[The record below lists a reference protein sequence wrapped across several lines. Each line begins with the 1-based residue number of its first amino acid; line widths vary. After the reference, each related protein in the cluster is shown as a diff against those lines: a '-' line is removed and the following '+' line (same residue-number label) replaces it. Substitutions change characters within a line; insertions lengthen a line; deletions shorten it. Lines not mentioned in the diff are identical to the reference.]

1 MHPHVE
7 PEVVELDTTFRSISA
22 GSPLDGR
29 LLGYFDAAWPAYQR
43 WYLSQGEA
51 ARPSYAQCRRA
62 IQAHLPELA
71 PTYDALVEAVGGGDL
86 EARFL
91 SHWCPPPLFAACS
104 LLTYTRERNVLL
116 RNYDYPPLLCD
127 NTVLRSEWHGTPVMA
142 MTDCLWGALDGV
154 NDRGVSVAIAF
165 GGRPVVGTGFGIGL
179 VVRYLL
185 EFATSVADAVEIL
198 HRVPVQLA
206 YNIALVD
213 ATGRSAIVY
222 VGPDREAEVSG
233 AVTAANRQGS
243 TVWSAHAAFCATVE
257 REEAME
263 GLTNGAAVPNGAAL
277 DVPALIDRFLQP
289 PIHRSTAASTW
300 GTVYTAAYD
309 CDQRSLELAWPDDRW
324 SLSLHEFSEGVRER
338 RSLVAVP
345 PPVYQPPGDHH
356 PEHPPVLI
364 A

>member
-1 MHPHVE
+1 MHPQVE
-7 PEVVELDTTFRSISA
+7 PEVVELDTSFRSIDADSR
-22 GSPLDGR
+22 LDGR
-29 LLGYFDAAWPAYQR
+29 LLEFFASAWPAYQR

-51 ARPSYAQCRRA
+51 ARPSYAECESAVRT
-62 IQAHLPELA
+62 HMPELA
-71 PTYDALVEAVGGGDL
+71 QTFDALVDAVGGGDR

-104 LLTYTRERNVLL
+104 MLTYTRDRNVLI

-127 NTVLRSEWHGTPVMA
+127 STVLRSQWNQTPVMA

-154 NDRGVSVAIAF
+154 NGDGVAVAIAF

-185 EFATSVADAVEIL
+185 ETATSVRHAIEVL
-198 HRVPVQLA
+198 QRVPVQLT
-206 YNIALVD
+206 YNISLVD
-213 ATGRSAIVY
+213 ATGDSAIVY
-222 VGPDREAEVSG
+222 VAPDRDLVVSG
-233 AVTAANRQGS
+233 LTTAGNRQGE
-243 TVWSAHAAFCATVE
+243 TEWPEHAAFCDTVT
-257 REEAME
+257 REAVLLEAAE
-263 GLTNGAAVPNGAAL
+263 STVADVAELT
-277 DVPALIDRFLQP
+277 DRFLTP
-289 PIHRSTAASTW
+289 PLFRPTAASTW

-309 CDQRSLELAWPDDRW
+309 WDARSVELSWPGERW
-324 SLSLHEFSEGVRER
+324 TLALDAFEESMRAR

-345 PPVYQPPGDHH
+345 PATYAPPSDHV

>member
-1 MHPHVE
+1 MHPKFE
-7 PEVVELDTTFRSISA
+7 PEVVELDTTFRSIDA
-22 GSPLDGR
+22 DAALDGR
-29 LLGYFDAAWPAYQR
+29 LVDYFGAAWPAYQK

-51 ARPSYAQCRRA
+51 ARPTYAECAQA
-62 IQAHLPELA
+62 IRTHLPELSA
-71 PTYDALVEAVGGGDL
+71 TYDSLVEAVGGGDL

-104 LLTYTRERNVLL
+104 LMTITTATHDRNVLL

-127 NTVLRSEWHGTPVMA
+127 NTMLRSRWHGTPVMA

-154 NDRGVSVAIAF
+154 NAHGLSVAIAF

-185 EFATSVADAVEIL
+185 EFAATVDDAVAML
-198 HRVPVQLA
+198 RRVPVQLT
-206 YNIALVD
+206 YNVALVD
-213 ATGRSAIVY
+213 ASGASAIVY
-222 VGPDREAEVSG
+222 VAPDREATVSG
-233 AVTAANRQGS
+233 VITAANRQGE
-243 TVWSAHAAFCATVE
+243 TVWPEHAEFCATVV
-257 REEAME
+257 REDAM
-263 GLTNGAAVPNGAAL
+263 AAL
-277 DVPALIDRFLQP
+277 AQNQTLGLPQLIDQFLTP

-309 CDQRSLELAWPDDRW
+309 CDARSVELAWPDDRW
-324 SLSLHEFSEGVRER
+324 GLALDAFVESSVQR

-345 PPVYQPPGDHH
+345 PPVYQPPTSHVPD
-356 PEHPPVLI
+356 HPPVLI

>member
-7 PEVVELDTTFRSISA
+7 PEVVELDATFRSIDA
-22 GSPLDGR
+22 GTALDGR
-29 LLGYFDAAWPAYQR
+29 LLRYFDAAWPAYQR

-51 ARPSYAQCRRA
+51 ARPTYAQCRRA
-62 IQAHLPELA
+62 IAAHLPELA

-104 LLTYTRERNVLL
+104 LLTYTQERNVLL

-127 NTVLRSEWHGTPVMA
+127 NTVLRSQWHGTPVMA

-154 NDRGVSVAIAF
+154 NDHGLSVAIAF

-179 VVRYLL
+179 IVRYLL
-185 EFATSVADAVEIL
+185 EFTTSVKDAIHVL
-198 HRVPVQLA
+198 QRVPVQLA

-213 ATGRSAIVY
+213 AAGASAIVY
-222 VGPDREAEVSG
+222 VGPDRDAVVSG
-233 AVTAANRQGS
+233 TVTAANRQGE
-243 TVWSAHAAFCATVE
+243 TVWPEHAAFCATVE
-257 REEAME
+257 REDAMHSISQG
-263 GLTNGAAVPNGAAL
+263 GLDLPQL
-277 DVPALIDRFLQP
+277 MERFLRP
-289 PIHRSTAASTW
+289 PIHRSTAESTW

-309 CDQRSLELAWPDDRW
+309 CDNRSLELAWPEDRW
-324 SLSLHEFSEGVRER
+324 SLSLHDFTEGARER

-345 PPVYQPPGDHH
+345 PPVYQPPSDHQ